1 MFHKFESTYTYS
13 DIIDSFVHLVMSMLT
28 GNPPPRI
35 SPEIKGVLQLSKQ
48 TKVGYWYIYQNNIK
62 IRIYRYQL
70 APYKLPKYLPMRLF
84 ALEYYRKI
92 MNSDEINFVSV
103 KKKTQFRV
111 KNQLGTFICN
121 SKEAREETYLIL
133 QEMKF

>member
-1 MFHKFESTYTYS
+1 
-13 DIIDSFVHLVMSMLT
+13 
-28 GNPPPRI
+28 
-35 SPEIKGVLQLSKQ
+35 
-48 TKVGYWYIYQNNIK
+48 
-62 IRIYRYQL
+62 
-70 APYKLPKYLPMRLF
+70 MRLF